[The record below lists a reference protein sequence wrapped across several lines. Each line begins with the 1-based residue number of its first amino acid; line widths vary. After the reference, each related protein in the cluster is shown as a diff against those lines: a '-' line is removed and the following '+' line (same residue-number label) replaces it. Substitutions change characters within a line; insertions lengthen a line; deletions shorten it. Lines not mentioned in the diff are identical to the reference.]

1 MLRAFTATQVVYRTT
16 AALTGDLSGTKRVR
30 TLFGADEVPWGEVS
44 AALANG
50 RVADGPI
57 TLVLE
62 RDGDRERAENWPRR
76 EEELEFRGLGE
87 ESTQAKRRRERFE
100 PDEDTERANVAFA
113 GAVAAFVLLILAGF
127 S

>member
-1 MLRAFTATQVVYRTT
+1 M
-16 AALTGDLSGTKRVR
+16 
-30 TLFGADEVPWGEVS
+30 
-44 AALANG
+44 ANG

-76 EEELEFRGLGE
+76 EEELEFRGLGD
-87 ESTQAKRRRERFE
+87 ESTQAKRQRERFE
-100 PDEDTERANVAFA
+100 SDEDTERANIAFA
-113 GAVAAFVLLILAGF
+113 GAIAAFVLLILAGF